1 MTSETPYDRAAE
13 AAALIEGRVPGRI
26 DAGVV
31 LGSGLGGLA
40 ERARGSVAIP
50 YEAIPG
56 APTPTVFGHA
66 GRLVIGTIGGA
77 RVALFQGRFHAYEG
91 FDGEA
96 IAFPIRLLRCLGVPR
111 VILTAAA
118 GGIRDDL
125 EPGALVCLSDHL
137 NLLGTNPLR
146 GPNDERLGPRFP
158 DLSAVYDPQLRA
170 LAAEEAARLGLSLP
184 SAVYAC
190 MPGPCYETPAEV
202 RMLRTLGADV
212 VGMSTVPE
220 AIAARHAGLEVL
232 ALAVVSNRAAGL
244 DPKPLS
250 HDDVLEAGRDVAG
263 RLAALVEAVLRRLS
277 EMPPSPDDPDAPFP
291 R

>member
-1 MTSETPYDRAAE
+1 MTSTTPFDRAAE
-13 AAALIEGRVPGRI
+13 AAALIEDRAPGPL

-31 LGSGLGGLA
+31 LGSGLAELA
-40 ERARGSVAIP
+40 NRARDAIAIP
-50 YEAIPG
+50 YGAIPG
-56 APTPTVFGHA
+56 APSPTVPGHE
-66 GRLVIGTIGGA
+66 GRLVIGKIGGA
-77 RVALFQGRFHAYEG
+77 RVALFQGRFHSYEG
-91 FDGEA
+91 HDGEA

-125 EPGALVCLSDHL
+125 EAGALVCLSDHL

-158 DLSAVYDPQLRA
+158 DLSAVYDQHLRT
-170 LAAEEAARLGLSLP
+170 LAAEEAARLGLALP

-220 AIAARHAGLEVL
+220 AIAARHAGIDVL
-232 ALAVVSNRAAGL
+232 GLAVVANRAAGL

-263 RLAALVEAVLRRLS
+263 RLAALVEAVLRRLIES
-277 EMPPSPDDPDAPFP
+277 SRSPDDPDSPLP